1 MDILYYSNYCK
12 HSQEILQF
20 FVKHNLAEKLNFIN
34 VDKRRVDKR
43 TGQVYVQLEN
53 GKEIMLP
60 PNVHSVPALL
70 LPKENYRVMYGKE
83 IVSRYTQLV
92 ENNNMQATRGNGEP
106 VGFSINRG
114 IQDIQ
119 SEKYTFFQASSDD
132 LSAKGM
138 GGLRP
143 LYNYVSATDDS
154 SQYTINTPPYYY
166 RPNKVTGDV
175 TLDQLQQQR
184 NMEVPNI
191 TPPQISSGGI

>member
-12 HSQEILQF
+12 HSQEVLQF

-34 VDKRRVDKR
+34 VDKRRIDKR

-83 IVSRYTQLV
+83 IVSRYTQSV

-106 VGFSINRG
+106 VGFSING
-114 IQDIQ
+114 GMQDIQ

-132 LSAKGM
+132 LSAKGT

-154 SQYTINTPPYYY
+154 SQYTIHTPPDDY
-166 RPNKVTGDV
+166 RPNKVAGDV

-184 NMEVPNI
+184 NMEVPNM

>member
-12 HSQEILQF
+12 HSQEVLQF
-20 FVKHNLAEKLNFIN
+20 FVKHDLAEKMNFIN
-34 VDKRRVDKR
+34 VDKRRIDKR

-83 IVSRYTQLV
+83 IVSRYTQTI
-92 ENNNMQATRGNGEP
+92 NDTNMQATRGNGEP
-106 VGFSINRG
+106 IGFSMNSG
-114 IQDIQ
+114 MTFIQ
-119 SEKYTFFQASSDD
+119 SEKYTFFEASSDD
-132 LSAKGM
+132 LSAKGF
-138 GGLRP
+138 GGNRP

-154 SQYTINTPPYYY
+154 SQYTIHTPPDDYK
-166 RPNKVTGDV
+166 PNKVTGDV

-184 NMEVPNI
+184 NIDVPKM
-191 TPPQISSGGI
+191 TPPQI